1 PTKLQLTKS
10 TVTCVSHNLSSPR
23 TGRGRSGTVNIVS
36 QVITNLQTSVS
47 EISEQ
52 SVELFQFHRGQDV
65 VFMLMLVAFLMMFI
79 RRYEWGVALATLLV
93 FATVFPLYIFAQQV
107 FFDAEMGVG
116 LVIGAAFAAITL
128 VIAIGVFLGHIST
141 ISYLVVG
148 VLFVPC
154 YMIIEWFL
162 FEAIEGTLDAGGS
175 ILVHMFAAYW
185 GGCVILGRRNKA
197 VTHEPADTSVHSVSF
212 VWLASMLL
220 MVLWPSFVTALVE
233 PEYIILGLSNTYLAM
248 VGSILTTFVLL
259 WALKRTIDP
268 LVFTYAILA
277 GGVALGASVALVSTW
292 QAWVIGLVAGAVSTL
307 SFVFLD
313 EWLRAKTGVWDTM
326 GVHNLHGVPGILGG
340 LMPIVFGHAGGAQAI
355 AVVGAIVI
363 PLALGFIVGLLLRLM
378 PKPTKMLDDAEAF
391 PAEEMR
397 ATHPA

>member
-1 PTKLQLTKS
+1 M
-10 TVTCVSHNLSSPR
+10 
-23 TGRGRSGTVNIVS
+23 NIVS

-185 GGCVILGRRNKA
+185 GWGVILGLRNKA
-197 VTHEPADTSVHSVSF
+197 VNHEPADTSVHSVSF

-277 GGVALGASVALVSTW
+277 GGVAIGASVDLVSTW